1 MCTWHFMRYEGFQAH
16 KDFKGRRFFN
26 EEHNMPGVN
35 DLASSTLHA
44 VILFIYL
51 IIYFFAKRSCP
62 SKGSFPTF
70 TVISSFI
77 LHQSWLSF

>member
-1 MCTWHFMRYEGFQAH
+1 MCTWHFVRYEGFQAH

-44 VILFIYL
+44 VILCIYL
-51 IIYFFAKRSCP
+51 YIYCLLIVAVRRKATFLP
-62 SKGSFPTF
+62 S
-70 TVISSFI
+70 
-77 LHQSWLSF
+77 L